1 MKNFVLLV
9 LLVISSSTFPMGMLL
24 MDSEPVRK
32 VVPRYPEPPDPKTIN
47 IDRDVQLLPN
57 GAVII
62 RHPPRCT
69 AYIDQHTNEKFYI
82 CK

>member
-1 MKNFVLLV
+1 MKNLV
-9 LLVISSSTFPMGMLL
+9 LLALLVVSSSTFPMGMMLL
-24 MDSEPVRK
+24 GSEAPRK
-32 VVPRYPEPPDPKTIN
+32 VVPRYPEPPDPKTID

-69 AYIDQHTNEKFYI
+69 AYIDQQTKEKFYI